1 MFIGNIIDLFQ
12 IQRHKAAGGE
22 CLLMAE
28 AVSKRMKKSFE
39 THISPHV
46 YEKAVGF

>member
-22 CLLMAE
+22 CLLMAVV
-28 AVSKRMKKSFE
+28 AQS
-39 THISPHV
+39 
-46 YEKAVGF
+46 